1 MSLNH
6 RDCEAFLAVAESGS
20 FDQAGLK
27 LNITTAAISLR
38 VQSLER
44 SIGQTLIIRERPC
57 RVTNSGKILVE
68 HLLRQKRQ
76 EENVLQLI
84 QGKHHQDEFYRIHLA
99 TNADSLET
107 WLLPMIAKTL
117 SAEKIILQLKIDDQ
131 SQTHQLMES
140 GHVTACISSESQ
152 AMKGCVSI
160 PLFQMRYLM
169 VCTPEFKQEWF
180 STGLTRDNFRSA
192 PAVIFNDKDQLH
204 TDVMIKLFGL
214 PQTSYPYHYVPS
226 SKSFAE
232 AIELGMGYGM
242 VPELQIRDQIST
254 GKLICLLPEATQNI
268 ELYWHHWKNQSSQ
281 LEKLTQVL
289 TNTIIKK
296 Q

>member
-6 RDCEAFLAVAESGS
+6 KDCEAFLAVAESGS
-20 FDQAGLK
+20 FEQAGSK
-27 LNITTAAISLR
+27 LNLTTAAISLR
-38 VQSLER
+38 IQNLER

-76 EENVLQLI
+76 EENILQLI
-84 QGKHHQDEFYRIHLA
+84 QGKHDQNEFYRIHLA

-107 WLLPMIAKTL
+107 WLLPLIASTL
-117 SAEKIILQLKIDDQ
+117 KQEKITLQLRIDDQ

-140 GHVTACISSESQ
+140 GHVTACISSEPQ
-152 AMKGCVSI
+152 AMKGCIST
-160 PLFQMRYLM
+160 PLFAMKYLM
-169 VCTPEFKQEWF
+169 VCTPEFKKKWF
-180 STGLTRDNFRSA
+180 DTGLSRENFRSA

-204 TDVMIKLFGL
+204 TDIMLKLFGL

-232 AIELGMGYGM
+232 AIELGLGYGL
-242 VPELQIRDQIST
+242 VPELQIRDQLAAE
-254 GKLICLLPEATQNI
+254 KLICLLPEATQNI
-268 ELYWHHWKNQSSQ
+268 DLYWHHWKQQSSQ
-281 LEKLTQVL
+281 LEKLTHVL
-289 TNTIIKK
+289 TNFKI
-296 Q
+296 